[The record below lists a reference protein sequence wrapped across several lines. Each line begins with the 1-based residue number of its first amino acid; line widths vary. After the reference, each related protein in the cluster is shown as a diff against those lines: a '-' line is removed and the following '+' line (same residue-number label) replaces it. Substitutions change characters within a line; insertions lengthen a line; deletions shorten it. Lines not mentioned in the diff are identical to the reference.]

1 MRGMNTQPL
10 TFKAF
15 FQGLSAEEKSAF
27 AQALNVQKIWLFQ
40 IMVGGKYRP
49 SGQIA
54 RAIEE
59 QAKALHGKWVPKELM
74 RADIFGP
81 LPESAHKEA
90 A

>member
-1 MRGMNTQPL
+1 MPAMNTEPL

-15 FQGLSAEEKSAF
+15 FQGLSSDEKNAF

-74 RADIFGP
+74 RPDIFGA
-81 LPESAHKEA
+81 LASAVQKEA